1 MTLSLSNARVGIYV
15 DGQCV
20 SLTGGHGMRYDVLR
34 EFAIRDGAEAVR
46 MNVYLPWD
54 EERANEAGYRRGQEN
69 FAATLRD
76 FGYKVV
82 RRPLRPITDEAGGR
96 IVRAGTAVAMAVD
109 MLEQSENLER
119 VLLLTADAEMT
130 DAVRALQ
137 GRGCRVEVV
146 AFEGVARP
154 LREEAD
160 LFVSG
165 FLIPN
170 LLPIP
175 QQEREAW
182 GKNGGKARGV
192 CYNHSGKG
200 YGFLRYLKELAPGV
214 WITDS
219 RHPDS
224 PYATVFFHDSQ
235 LPRNVAFHQ
244 LPSRE
249 HIFEF
254 DLRDSERFQDDLQAV
269 NLRLVSGPERVRTAA
284 EIREEERAGEGR
296 ESWRANEEPVDDER
310 EEGEEAEVD
319 EDEDEYDEDDDEGDE
334 EDGED
339 FDDEEVG
346 EEEEEEEVRDRS

>member
-1 MTLSLSNARVGIYV
+1 MAVPLSNARVGIYV
-15 DGQCV
+15 DGQTV
-20 SLTGGHGMRYDVLR
+20 SLSGGHGMRYDVLR
-34 EFAIRDGAEAVR
+34 EFATRDGAEAVR

-54 EERANEAGYRRGQEN
+54 DERAADAGYRRGQEN

-76 FGYKVV
+76 FGYKVI
-82 RRPLRPITDEAGGR
+82 RRSLHTVSDEAGGR
-96 IVRAGTAVAMAVD
+96 IVRAGTSVALTVD
-109 MLEQSENLER
+109 ALDQTEHLER
-119 VLLLTADAEMT
+119 VLLLTGDGDLADL
-130 DAVRALQ
+130 VRAVQ

-146 AFEGVARP
+146 AFDGAAKV

-200 YGFLRYLKELAPGV
+200 YGFLRYLRESGPGI

-235 LPRNVAFHQ
+235 LPKNVAFHQ
-244 LPSRE
+244 LPSRD

-254 DLRDSERFQDDLQAV
+254 DLRESERFEDDLQAV
-269 NLRLVSGPERVRTAA
+269 NLKLVSGPERVRPS
-284 EIREEERAGEGR
+284 GEGR
-296 ESWRANEEPVDDER
+296 EEPRSGEAREDRRAGQPPVNGSDEEEDLEEVDDE
-310 EEGEEAEVD
+310 EEF
-319 EDEDEYDEDDDEGDE
+319 EDE
-334 EDGED
+334 
-339 FDDEEVG
+339 FDDEELG
-346 EEEEEEEVRDRS
+346 EEEEEVGDRS

>member
-1 MTLSLSNARVGIYV
+1 MALPLSNARVGIYV
-15 DGQCV
+15 DGQSV
-20 SLTGGHGMRYDVLR
+20 SQSGGHGMRYDVLR
-34 EFAIRDGAEAVR
+34 EFATRDGAEAVR

-54 EERANEAGYRRGQEN
+54 EERAVDAGYRRGQEN

-76 FGYKVV
+76 FGYKVI
-82 RRPLRPITDEAGGR
+82 RRSLRTVTDETGGR
-96 IVRAGTAVAMAVD
+96 IIRAGTTVALAVD
-109 MLEQSENLER
+109 ALEQTENLER
-119 VLLLTADAEMT
+119 VLLLAGDGDLADV
-130 DAVRALQ
+130 VRALQ

-146 AFEGVARP
+146 AFDGAARA

-200 YGFLRYLKELAPGV
+200 YGFLRYLRESGPGIC
-214 WITDS
+214 ITDS

-235 LPRNVAFHQ
+235 LPKNVAFHQ
-244 LPSRE
+244 LPSRD

-254 DLRDSERFQDDLQAV
+254 DLRESERFEDDLQAV
-269 NLRLVSGPERVRTAA
+269 NLRLVSGPERTRPLA
-284 EIREEERAGEGR
+284 EGRDEERAGETR
-296 ESWRANEEPVDDER
+296 ENWRAGPPPVNGHD
-310 EEGEEAEVD
+310 EEAEDD
-319 EDEDEYDEDDDEGDE
+319 EDEDGYEDE
-334 EDGED
+334 
-339 FDDEEVG
+339 FDDEELG
-346 EEEEEEEVRDRS
+346 EEEEEVGDRS